1 MYNIRRARGVTL
13 IEILLVIAIILT
25 LMGLLLAAI
34 GPIRMRSKMAATRL
48 LLDGISASL
57 HRYHMDFDEFP
68 DSFGAPGY
76 DVALSSDYE
85 STEDD
90 GRLYAQLNGADGA
103 GPVRSVGTP
112 YEKRFSPYL
121 PLQPE
126 NMRKDPAT
134 NTVYI
139 VDNFDPPNRI
149 RYFNSEAFIRCYVTK
164 NGGTAAAKA
173 KAESMVHRKDF
184 ELYSLGPIGKKQTQ
198 AEAEDERHNLVDD
211 GGDPRIDDKQEYDVD
226 AHGEEGNDITNWD

>member
-1 MYNIRRARGVTL
+1 VSTWNRIRNSGRVKGVTL
-13 IEILLVIAIILT
+13 IEILIVIAIILI
-25 LMGLLLAAI
+25 LMGLLMVALGGVRLRAKV
-34 GPIRMRSKMAATRL
+34 RATRL

-68 DSFGAPGY
+68 DSYGAPAY
-76 DVALSSDYE
+76 NVTPSTDYE

-90 GRLYAQLNGADGA
+90 GRLCAQLNGPDGA

-126 NMRKDPAT
+126 NMHKDGT
-134 NTVYI
+134 TVYA
-139 VDNFDPPNRI
+139 VDNFDPPSKV
-149 RYFNSEAFIRCYVTK
+149 RYFNSEAFIRCYATK
-164 NGGTAAAKA
+164 NGGTPAAKA

-184 ELYSLGPIGKKQTQ
+184 ELYSVG
-198 AEAEDERHNLVDD
+198 ANHEAEEYRHNLVDD
-211 GGDPRIDDKQEYDVD
+211 GGDPRIDDRGEYDGKD
-226 AHGEEGNDITNWD
+226 EDNDITNWD